1 MANKLRKSNAIEWA
15 TATGTVP
22 LLERSC
28 CHSED
33 AALEPQA
40 SKTSHREQA
49 PILRH
54 LSQLSHLLII
64 AGLLIVCLAGVTEG
78 RRHAP
83 LMFEE
88 SDTGRRSNRPAGKS
102 PPTIPNYH
110 ISIVSYVTIIGLPIS
125 RWANRNGAGC
135 SNSWDSVYQRRA
147 TSYNIPKQEQ
157 SFQYF
162 NRLFELFIRFSF

>member
-1 MANKLRKSNAIEWA
+1 MANRLRKSNAIEWA

-125 RWANRNGAGC
+125 RWENRNGAGC

-147 TSYNIPKQEQ
+147 NH
-157 SFQYF
+157 
-162 NRLFELFIRFSF
+162 